1 MIQLKN
7 LSKVYG
13 KEGGQQVRALDQASL
28 TIAKGEFVA
37 IIGASGSGKST
48 MMNILGMLDRPTSG
62 EYYLE
67 NREVNSL
74 TDDELAS
81 IRNKKI
87 GFVFQKFH
95 LLPKTTAV
103 ENVEL
108 PLIYSDRKDIRKLA
122 VHALSKVGLSN
133 RNKHRTNELS
143 GGQQQRVAIAR
154 ALVNEPEVILADEPT
169 GNLDSKS
176 GLEVV
181 GVFQELNRSGKTI
194 ILITHSNDVAQHA
207 TRIIRI
213 HDGKITEDYKV
224 EQPHDARAELAELEK
239 TLTTHQEER
248 TAHG

>member
-7 LSKVYG
+7 ISKIYG
-13 KEGGQQVRALDQASL
+13 KDGQQVKALDNANI
-28 TIAKGEFVA
+28 TIEKGEFVA
-37 IIGASGSGKST
+37 IVGASGSGKST
-48 MMNILGMLDRPTSG
+48 LMNILGMLDRPTSG
-62 EYYLE
+62 KYYLE
-67 NREVNSL
+67 NKEISTL
-74 TDDELAS
+74 TDDELAK

-95 LLPKTTAV
+95 LLPKTTAI

-122 VHALSKVGLSN
+122 VEALAKVGLSN
-133 RNKHRTNELS
+133 RGKHRTNELS

-154 ALVNEPEVILADEPT
+154 ALVNEPEVILGDEPT

-194 ILITHSNDVAQHA
+194 ILITHSSEIAEHA
-207 TRIIRI
+207 NRIIRI
-213 HDGKITEDYKV
+213 HDGRITEDYKV
-224 EQPHDARAELAELEK
+224 EKPLDARTELAELK
-239 TLTTHQEER
+239 KVIN
-248 TAHG
+248 

>member
-7 LSKVYG
+7 ISKIYG
-13 KEGGQQVRALDQASL
+13 KNGGQKVTALDNANL
-28 TIAKGEFVA
+28 TIEKGEFVA

-62 EYYLE
+62 EYYLDE
-67 NREVNSL
+67 REISTL

-95 LLPKTTAV
+95 LLPKTTAI

-122 VHALSKVGLSN
+122 VKALAKVGLSN
-133 RNKHRTNELS
+133 RGKHRTNELS

-154 ALVNEPEVILADEPT
+154 ALVNEPEVILGDEPT

-194 ILITHSNDVAQHA
+194 ILITHSSEVAEHA
-207 TRIIRI
+207 NRVIRI

-224 EQPHDARAELAELEK
+224 EKPLDARAELAELENINN
-239 TLTTHQEER
+239 
-248 TAHG
+248 

>member
-1 MIQLKN
+1 MMIQLKN
-7 LSKVYG
+7 ISKIYG
-13 KEGGQQVRALDQASL
+13 KDGGQQVKALDNASL
-28 TIAKGEFVA
+28 TINKGEFVA

-67 NREVNSL
+67 NREVNTLS
-74 TDDELAS
+74 DDELAQ

-108 PLIYSDRKDIRKLA
+108 PLIYSNRDNIRTLA
-122 VHALSKVGLSN
+122 LEALDKVGLSN
-133 RNKHRTNELS
+133 RSKHRTNELS

-154 ALVNEPEVILADEPT
+154 ALVNEPEVLLSDEPT

-181 GVFQELNRSGKTI
+181 GIFQELNRSGKTI
-194 ILITHSNDVAQHA
+194 ILITHSSEIAQHA
-207 TRIIRI
+207 NRVVRI
-213 HDGKITEDYKV
+213 HDGTITEDYKV
-224 EQPHDARAELAELEK
+224 EHPLDARTELVELEK
-239 TLTTHQEER
+239 TKN
-248 TAHG
+248 

>member
-7 LSKVYG
+7 ISKIYG
-13 KEGGQQVRALDQASL
+13 KDGGQQVKALDNASL
-28 TIAKGEFVA
+28 TINKGEFVA

-67 NREVNSL
+67 NREVNTLS
-74 TDDELAS
+74 DDELAQ

-108 PLIYSDRKDIRKLA
+108 PLIYSNRDNIRTLA
-122 VHALSKVGLSN
+122 LEALDKVGLSN
-133 RNKHRTNELS
+133 RSKHRTNELS

-154 ALVNEPEVILADEPT
+154 ALVNEPEVLLSDEPT

-181 GVFQELNRSGKTI
+181 GIFQELNRSGKTI
-194 ILITHSNDVAQHA
+194 ILITHSSEIAQHA
-207 TRIIRI
+207 NRVVRI
-213 HDGKITEDYKV
+213 HDGTITEDYKV
-224 EQPHDARAELAELEK
+224 EHPLDARTELVELEK
-239 TLTTHQEER
+239 TKN
-248 TAHG
+248 

>member
-7 LSKVYG
+7 ISKIYG
-13 KEGGQQVRALDQASL
+13 KDGGQPVKALDNASI
-28 TIAKGEFVA
+28 TIEKGEFVA

-48 MMNILGMLDRPTSG
+48 LMNILGMLDRPTSG
-62 EYYLE
+62 EYYLD
-67 NREVNSL
+67 NREVSTL
-74 TDDELAS
+74 TDDELAQ

-95 LLPKTTAV
+95 LLPKTTAA

-108 PLIYSDRKDIRKLA
+108 PLIYSDRKDIRALA
-122 VHALSKVGLSN
+122 DEALAKVGLSN
-133 RNKHRTNELS
+133 RSKHRTNELS

-154 ALVNEPEVILADEPT
+154 ALVNEPEVLLGDEPT

-194 ILITHSNDVAQHA
+194 ILITHSSEVAEHA
-207 TRIIRI
+207 NRVIRI

-224 EQPHDARAELAELEK
+224 ENPLNAQAELAKLEK
-239 TLTTHQEER
+239 SNN
-248 TAHG
+248 

>member
-7 LSKVYG
+7 ISKIYG
-13 KEGGQQVRALDQASL
+13 KDGGQPVKALDNANI
-28 TIAKGEFVA
+28 TIEKGEFVA
-37 IIGASGSGKST
+37 IMGASGSGKST
-48 MMNILGMLDRPTSG
+48 LMNILGMLDRPTSG
-62 EYYLE
+62 EYYLD
-67 NREVNSL
+67 NREVSTL
-74 TDDELAS
+74 TDDELAQ

-95 LLPKTTAV
+95 LLPKTTAA

-122 VHALSKVGLSN
+122 DDALARVGLSN
-133 RNKHRTNELS
+133 RSKHRTNELS

-154 ALVNEPEVILADEPT
+154 ALVNEPEVLLGDEPT

-194 ILITHSNDVAQHA
+194 ILITHSREIAEHA
-207 TRIIRI
+207 NRVIRI

-224 EQPHDARAELAELEK
+224 EQPLNAQAELAKLEK
-239 TLTTHQEER
+239 PNN
-248 TAHG
+248 

>member
-7 LSKVYG
+7 ISKIYG
-13 KEGGQQVRALDQASL
+13 KDGGQQVKALDNASL
-28 TIAKGEFVA
+28 TINKGEFVA

-67 NREVNSL
+67 NKEVNTLS
-74 TDDELAS
+74 DDELAQ

-108 PLIYSDRKDIRKLA
+108 PLIYSDRDNIRTLA
-122 VHALSKVGLSN
+122 LEALDKVGLSN
-133 RNKHRTNELS
+133 RSKHRTNELS

-154 ALVNEPEVILADEPT
+154 ALVNEPEVLLGDEPT

-181 GVFQELNRSGKTI
+181 GIFQELNRSGKTI
-194 ILITHSNDVAQHA
+194 ILITHSSEIAQHA
-207 TRIIRI
+207 NRVVRI
-213 HDGKITEDYKV
+213 HDGTITEDYKV
-224 EQPHDARAELAELEK
+224 EHPLDARTELVELEK
-239 TLTTHQEER
+239 TKN
-248 TAHG
+248 

>member
-7 LSKVYG
+7 ISKIYG
-13 KEGGQQVRALDQASL
+13 RDGQQVKALDNANIS
-28 TIAKGEFVA
+28 IEKGEFVA
-37 IIGASGSGKST
+37 IVGASGSGKST

-67 NREVNSL
+67 NKEISTL
-74 TDDELAS
+74 TDDELAK

-95 LLPKTTAV
+95 LLPKTTAI

-122 VHALSKVGLSN
+122 VNSLAKVGLSN
-133 RNKHRTNELS
+133 RGKHRTNELS

-154 ALVNEPEVILADEPT
+154 ALVNEPEVILGDEPT

-194 ILITHSNDVAQHA
+194 ILITHSSEVAEHA
-207 TRIIRI
+207 NRIIRI

-224 EQPHDARAELAELEK
+224 EKPLDARTELAELK
-239 TLTTHQEER
+239 KVIN
-248 TAHG
+248 

>member
-7 LSKVYG
+7 ISKIYG
-13 KEGGQQVRALDQASL
+13 KDGGQQIKALDNASL
-28 TIAKGEFVA
+28 TIDKGEFVA

-67 NREVNSL
+67 NKEVSTL
-74 TDDELAS
+74 TDDELAH

-95 LLPKTTAV
+95 LLPKTTAE

-108 PLIYSDRKDIRKLA
+108 PLIYSDRKNTHTLA
-122 VHALSKVGLSN
+122 IEALGKVGLSN
-133 RNKHRTNELS
+133 RSKHRTNELS

-154 ALVNEPEVILADEPT
+154 ALVNEPEVILGDEPT

-181 GVFQELNRSGKTI
+181 GVLQELNRSGKTI
-194 ILITHSNDVAQHA
+194 ILITHSSEIAEHA
-207 TRIIRI
+207 NRVIRI

-224 EQPHDARAELAELEK
+224 EQPLDARAELAELEK
-239 TLTTHQEER
+239 TNN
-248 TAHG
+248 

>member
-1 MIQLKN
+1 MMIRLVN
-7 LSKVYG
+7 ISKLYG
-13 KEGGQQVRALDQASL
+13 KEGSLQVQALVQANL
-28 TIAKGEFVA
+28 TIEKGEFVA
-37 IIGASGSGKST
+37 IIGSSGSGKST

-62 EYYLE
+62 EYYLN
-67 NREVNSL
+67 NREMNTL
-74 TDDELAS
+74 TDDELAN
-81 IRNKKI
+81 IRNKTI

-122 VHALSKVGLSN
+122 AEALARVGLSD
-133 RNKHRTNELS
+133 RIRHRTNELS

-181 GVFQELNRSGKTI
+181 EIFQELNRSGKTI
-194 ILITHSNDVAQHA
+194 VLITHQREIAEHA
-207 TRIIRI
+207 NRIIRI
-213 HDGKITEDYKV
+213 QDGKIIEDYKV
-224 EQPHDARAELAELEK
+224 EKPFLANAELAKISQNLS
-239 TLTTHQEER
+239 
-248 TAHG
+248 A

>member
-7 LSKVYG
+7 LSKIYG
-13 KEGGQQVRALDQASL
+13 KESGQQVKALDNANL
-28 TIAKGEFVA
+28 TIQKGEFVA
-37 IIGASGSGKST
+37 VIGASGSGKST
-48 MMNILGMLDRPTSG
+48 LMNILGMLDRPTSG

-67 NREVNSL
+67 NREVSTL
-74 TDDELAS
+74 TDDELAN

-95 LLPKTTAV
+95 LLPKTTAI

-108 PLIYSDRKDIRKLA
+108 PLIYSDRKDIRKMA
-122 VHALSKVGLSN
+122 ADALSSVGLSN
-133 RNKHRTNELS
+133 RSKHRTNELS

-154 ALVNEPEVILADEPT
+154 ALVNEPEVILGDEPT

-181 GVFQELNRSGKTI
+181 GIFQELNRAGKTI
-194 ILITHSNDVAQHA
+194 ILITHSSEIARHA
-207 TRIIRI
+207 NRVIRI

-224 EQPHDARAELAELEK
+224 ENPLDARTELAELEK
-239 TLTTHQEER
+239 INNLSKQ
-248 TAHG
+248 

>member
-7 LSKVYG
+7 ISKIYG
-13 KEGGQQVRALDQASL
+13 KDSGQQVRALDNANI
-28 TIAKGEFVA
+28 TIEKGEFVA
-37 IIGASGSGKST
+37 VVGASGSGKST

-62 EYYLE
+62 EYYLDNKE
-67 NREVNSL
+67 ISTL
-74 TDDELAS
+74 TDDELAK

-95 LLPKTTAV
+95 LLPKTTAI

-122 VHALSKVGLSN
+122 IDALAKVGLSN
-133 RNKHRTNELS
+133 RGKHHTNELS

-154 ALVNEPEVILADEPT
+154 ALVNEPEVILGDEPT

-194 ILITHSNDVAQHA
+194 ILITHSSEIAQHA
-207 TRIIRI
+207 NRVIHI

-224 EQPHDARAELAELEK
+224 EKPLDARAELAELK
-239 TLTTHQEER
+239 KVIN
-248 TAHG
+248 

>member
-1 MIQLKN
+1 
-7 LSKVYG
+7 
-13 KEGGQQVRALDQASL
+13 
-28 TIAKGEFVA
+28 
-37 IIGASGSGKST
+37 
-48 MMNILGMLDRPTSG
+48 MLDRPTSG

-67 NREVNSL
+67 NKEISTL
-74 TDDELAS
+74 TDDELAK

-95 LLPKTTAV
+95 LLPKTTAI

-122 VHALSKVGLSN
+122 VDALAKVGLSN
-133 RNKHRTNELS
+133 RGKHRTNELS

-154 ALVNEPEVILADEPT
+154 ALVNEPEVILGDEPT

-194 ILITHSNDVAQHA
+194 ILITHSGEVAEHA
-207 TRIIRI
+207 NRIIRI

-224 EQPHDARAELAELEK
+224 EKPLDARTELAELK
-239 TLTTHQEER
+239 K
-248 TAHG
+248 AIN